1 MLPRIR
7 LFPSVVDLIS
17 QSVLVYL
24 MSFWFIVSL
33 LGVFAVVPVHFIS
46 VDHARLDEKYG
57 AEKGKKIGSILGMIS
72 GWGIFVFLIGLWI
85 SPQPIFFVP
94 LLQEIVQ
101 IIPIIGFFVLQI
113 PIVHFVLAIIFL
125 IPGAWLGIKG
135 VTEIGL
141 KVSETHRPE
150 KVITTGLYSK
160 MRHPQYTGAILSHIG
175 ITFLLSSF
183 YSLLVTPLVIF
194 INYILCWKEEKELV
208 RQFGENYVRYKKL
221 VPMFFPRLKS
231 TKKRI

>member
-1 MLPRIR
+1 
-7 LFPSVVDLIS
+7 
-17 QSVLVYL
+17 

-33 LGVFAVVPVHFIS
+33 LGVIAVVPIHFIS
-46 VDHARLDEKYG
+46 VDHSRLDEKYG
-57 AEKGKKIGSILGMIS
+57 AERGKRIGSILGMIS

-94 LLQEIVQ
+94 LLQEIIL

-113 PIVHFVLAIIFL
+113 PIVHFALAIIFL

-150 KVITTGLYSK
+150 KVITTGLYSR

-183 YSLLVTPLVIF
+183 YSLLTTPVVILV
-194 INYILCWKEEKELV
+194 NYILCWKEEKMLV
-208 RQFGENYVRYKKL
+208 REFGEDYENYQKS
-221 VPMFFPRLKS
+221 VPMFIPRVKQ
-231 TKKRI
+231 TDKQQ